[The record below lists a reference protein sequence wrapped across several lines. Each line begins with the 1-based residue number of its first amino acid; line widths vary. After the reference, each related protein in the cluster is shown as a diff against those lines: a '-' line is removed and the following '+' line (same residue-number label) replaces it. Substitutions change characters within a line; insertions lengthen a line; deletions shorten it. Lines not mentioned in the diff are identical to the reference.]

1 MSENRLCQNFLF
13 IEEVDSTNRV
23 LKEMALAGSPMGTVL
38 AAERQSGG
46 YGSKGRT
53 WISEKGGA
61 FFSCLLPWNEHFTL
75 FPLVVGVACARA
87 LRTFSPEVFL
97 KWPNDLVLR
106 GRKLGG
112 ILVESR
118 HGLWAIAGIGINIFP
133 CSLPEAASLSE
144 IEKSGKIATQD
155 LISLVL
161 FELEAAWEDLLD
173 EKTEEI
179 LAAWSALSLTIGQEV
194 VLQSNGSSH
203 SGRALSLD
211 PLGGLVISREG
222 SVEVFYE
229 GTLRRPDGGYA

>member
-1 MSENRLCQNFLF
+1 MSENWLGQNLLF
-13 IEEVDSTNRV
+13 VEEVDSTNRV

-38 AAERQSGG
+38 SAESQSGG

-75 FPLVVGVACARA
+75 FPLVVGVACARV
-87 LRTFSPEVFL
+87 LRRFSPEVFL
-97 KWPNDLVLR
+97 KWPNDLVLF

-118 HGLWAIAGIGINIFP
+118 HGLWAIAGIGINLAP

-144 IEKSGKIATQD
+144 IGKKISPED

-161 FELEAAWEDLLD
+161 AELEPAWEDLR
-173 EKTEEI
+173 EGRVEEI

-194 VLQSNGSSH
+194 VLQSGGTSH
-203 SGRALSLD
+203 FGKALSLD
-211 PLGGLVISREG
+211 PLGGLRILCEG
-222 SVEVFYE
+222 STRVFYE